1 MGGPG
6 SPWKPQMMADIGAWL
21 EARLGV
27 SPVYPY
33 DLEVMVTMG
42 HDWSQGLSLSLD
54 HRVMKGMTTDEL

>member
-1 MGGPG
+1 
-6 SPWKPQMMADIGAWL
+6 MMADIEAWL

-54 HRVMKGMTTDEL
+54 HRVMKGMTIDEL